1 LQMFMPMVIS
11 KIPLSLPK
19 LAKSKRRSRE
29 YQLNYRIIPLFLE
42 TDLIGYYSL
51 EKEYGSTS
59 WLELAKPRNIIR
71 VHCAIFTHLWSQ
83 YSGTNIHWC
92 IWPQFHSI
100 VMSQPPC
107 ELHYF
112 YSIVRQ
118 SLRIIGTNAILYFI
132 VDLFQAAGFTGNNAL
147 LSASIQLSSML
158 LWPSR
163 LCYGWING
171 LADVSWCL
179 DPFSWQ
185 CSYLRRPA
193 SWHPT
198 GMPSQE
204 D

>member
-29 YQLNYRIIPLFLE
+29 YQLNYRIIPLFRKLIWSVIIAWKKSTVALLGWSWRSRE
-42 TDLIGYYSL
+42 TSFAFTALFLPICGL
-51 EKEYGSTS
+51 NTQV
-59 WLELAKPRNIIR
+59 RTFT
-71 VHCAIFTHLWSQ
+71 VH
-83 YSGTNIHWC
+83 
-92 IWPQFHSI
+92 WPQFHSI

-147 LSASIQLSSML
+147 FLPQFSMSSML
-158 LWPSR
+158 LRPSR
-163 LCYGWING
+163 RCYGWING
-171 LADVSWCL
+171 LAEVSWCL

-185 CSYLRRPA
+185 CSYLPRLA

-198 GMPSQE
+198 GMPSLE